1 MLLNMHAAQHGED
14 LDDPVQVFR
23 GGYPSRES
31 ASRETWLT
39 EPSAGTPS
47 AIIPEFR
54 SKG

>member
-1 MLLNMHAAQHGED
+1 MHAAQHGED

-23 GGYPSRES
+23 GYPSRES
-31 ASRETWLT
+31 ASRETWLI

-47 AIIPEFR
+47 AIIPKFS